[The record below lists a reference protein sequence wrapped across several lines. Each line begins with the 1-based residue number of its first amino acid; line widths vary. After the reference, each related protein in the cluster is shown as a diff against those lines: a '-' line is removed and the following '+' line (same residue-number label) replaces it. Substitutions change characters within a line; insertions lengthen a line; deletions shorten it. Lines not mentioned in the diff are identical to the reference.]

1 MARTAA
7 DLTEQDLAAYRR
19 TAQLRDQQRSK
30 ELEERLENASALARR
45 AADLLRERF
54 GASRVVV
61 FGSLVREG
69 CFTPWS
75 DVDIAA
81 WGLSPA
87 ETFRAMGVLHTLD
100 PTIAI
105 SLIDVNTC
113 SPSLLAVIHAEGRE
127 L

>member
-1 MARTAA
+1 MPTASELTPPQAATYRATARRRWQR
-7 DLTEQDLAAYRR
+7 EQQEL
-19 TAQLRDQQRSK
+19 QQRQARAW
-30 ELEERLENASALARR
+30 ELARC
-45 AADLLRERF
+45 AAHLLKTRF

-81 WGLSPA
+81 WGIRPEDTWRAMDALLELDTLIAVSLVPA
-87 ETFRAMGVLHTLD
+87 ESCRPA
-100 PTIAI
+100 
-105 SLIDVNTC
+105 
-113 SPSLLAVIHAEGRE
+113 LLAAIEQEGIE